1 MRKMGIEMN
10 QDTRSYDRFKFIVAV
25 ILALIALLLWLRGA
39 QSSGQ
44 GEAALIPTA
53 TAMTHP
59 AVAASPSPPPAPSP
73 TAIPTVTTVPLP
85 EFPPAE
91 FSWQFDAQRGV
102 LLDPD
107 GVARYRL
114 DEEGKRWVPIIPDD
128 IQSGLPDGAKVAW
141 VDGGWQIVT
150 PDGAA
155 LFRWNAATYTW
166 EAIEIAENTV
176 PLPEFPPAE
185 FSWQFDAQRGV
196 LLDPD
201 GVARYRL
208 DEEGKRWVPIIPD
221 DIQSGLPD
229 GAKVAWVD
237 GGWQIVTPDGTA
249 LFRWNAATH
258 TWEAIEAA
266 ENTENTTET
275 AETGACARVKP
286 PRLTVGGSAKVLTNL
301 NLRRSPGIADNWIL
315 TMPAGTVVEVIG
327 GPQCLPY
334 GDGAY
339 RWWEVRLPDGQTGWA
354 AEAPI
359 HGTGYFLEPLK

>member
-73 TAIPTVTTVPLP
+73 TAIPTVT
-85 EFPPAE
+85 
-91 FSWQFDAQRGV
+91 
-102 LLDPD
+102 
-107 GVARYRL
+107 
-114 DEEGKRWVPIIPDD
+114 
-128 IQSGLPDGAKVAW
+128 
-141 VDGGWQIVT
+141 
-150 PDGAA
+150 
-155 LFRWNAATYTW
+155 
-166 EAIEIAENTV
+166 TV